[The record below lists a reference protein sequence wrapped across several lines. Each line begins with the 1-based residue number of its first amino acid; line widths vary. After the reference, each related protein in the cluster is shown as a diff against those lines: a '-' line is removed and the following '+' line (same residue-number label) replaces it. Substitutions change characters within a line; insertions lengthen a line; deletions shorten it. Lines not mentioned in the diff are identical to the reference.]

1 MLAIILTIISFVKK
15 KTADPC
21 RSAERLELSTS
32 GFPIQSDFLCEAVL
46 VQAFSCGKTPK
57 NPGRSQQKHHQR
69 RA

>member
-32 GFPIQSDFLCEAVL
+32 GFPSF
-46 VQAFSCGKTPK
+46 
-57 NPGRSQQKHHQR
+57 QQKGMYEQILIVE
-69 RA
+69 

>member
-32 GFPIQSDFLCEAVL
+32 GLSEVSCPTIHEQVNHSSAFPDIGTD
-46 VQAFSCGKTPK
+46 P
-57 NPGRSQQKHHQR
+57 H
-69 RA
+69 